1 MKNNKVLTNPSRFG
15 DMLTEDLY
23 ATGAKGQKLEDQR
36 KKRIDW
42 LRTKGKQDPD
52 CIKLVD
58 KLEECRPRHRCKSAA
73 CPECANAGQRL
84 VPRVSRPFLKAQT
97 GSGKIVCV
105 TIVPADGLTRRG
117 RLDEANHFR
126 ATRRWKD
133 RLGRAGI
140 DWFVG
145 ATDWS
150 LNEHAKGRH
159 RPRWSLHIYG
169 FTVAKDP
176 QRLKEALKKQFP
188 NNDAIP
194 RPVKV
199 REWDGNKKALRYV
212 LKPNFWR
219 RVATDNA
226 ERFNKKTGG
235 TRSCRATKKERLRS
249 REKME
254 LLVHIDKIGMQARL
268 IMRFCQLINVEGTTP
283 TIVLRLP
290 KAVAAKK

>member
-1 MKNNKVLTNPSRFG
+1 MANISKTSNPSRFG
-15 DMLTEDLY
+15 DMLAEDLY
-23 ATGAKGQKLEDQR
+23 ATGAKGQKLKDQR
-36 KKRIDW
+36 KKRIEW
-42 LRTKGKQDPD
+42 LRKKGKQDPD
-52 CIKLVD
+52 CIKLAD
-58 KLEECRPRHRCKSAA
+58 KLEQCRRKHRCKSAA
-73 CPECANAGQRL
+73 CSECGYAGQRL
-84 VPRVSRPFLKAQT
+84 VPRVPRRFLKAQT
-97 GSGKIVCV
+97 GGGKIVCV

-126 ATRRWKD
+126 AIRRWKD
-133 RLGRAGI
+133 ALGRAGI

-150 LNEHAKGRH
+150 LNEHAKSRH
-159 RPRWSLHIYG
+159 RPRWSLHFYG
-169 FTVAKDP
+169 FTITKDLE
-176 QRLKEALKKQFP
+176 RLKKSLKEQFP

-226 ERFNKKTGG
+226 ERFNKKTET

-254 LLVHIDKIGMQARL
+254 LLLLLDKIGTQARL
-268 IMRFCQLINVEGTTP
+268 IMRFCQLINVGGTKA
-283 TIVLRLP
+283 TIVLRKP
-290 KAVAAKK
+290 KA